1 MEFVLPQVK
10 YLEKKNLVSKRTGN
24 PFSLITIF
32 DEKTYTK
39 VDLFVNDS
47 FNDQLIKSGDVVD
60 LVCRLSDQGNI
71 SVVGYTM

>member
-10 YLEKKNLVSKRTGN
+10 YLEKKNLVAKRTGN

-47 FNDQLIKSGDVVD
+47 FNDQQLESGDVID

-71 SVVGYTM
+71 SVTGFN

>member
-10 YLEKKNLVSKRTGN
+10 YLEKKNLVAKRTGN

>member
-10 YLEKKNLVSKRTGN
+10 YLEKKNLTAKRTGN
-24 PFSLITIF
+24 PFSLVTIF

-47 FNDQLIKSGDVVD
+47 FNDSALKSGDIVD

-71 SVVGYTM
+71 SVIGFN

>member
-10 YLEKKNLVSKRTGN
+10 YLEKKNLVAKRTGN

-47 FNDQLIKSGDVVD
+47 FNDQALKSGDVID

-71 SVVGYTM
+71 SVTGFN

>member
-10 YLEKKNLVSKRTGN
+10 YLEKKNLVAKRTGN

-47 FNDQLIKSGDVVD
+47 FNDQELKSGDVID

-71 SVVGYTM
+71 SVTGFN

>member
-10 YLEKKNLVSKRTGN
+10 YLEKKNLVAKRTGN

-47 FNDQLIKSGDVVD
+47 FDDQALKSGDVID

-71 SVVGYTM
+71 SVTGFN

>member
-10 YLEKKNLVSKRTGN
+10 YLEKKNLVAKRTGN
-24 PFSLITIF
+24 PFSLVTIF

-47 FNDQLIKSGDVVD
+47 FIDSALKSGDIVD

-71 SVVGYTM
+71 SVIGFN

>member
-10 YLEKKNLVSKRTGN
+10 YLEKKNLVAKRTGN

-47 FNDQLIKSGDVVD
+47 FNDQQLKSGDVID

-71 SVVGYTM
+71 SVTGFN

>member
-10 YLEKKNLVSKRTGN
+10 FLEKKDLKAKRTGN
-24 PFSLITIF
+24 PFSLVTVI

-47 FNDQLIKSGDVVD
+47 FDQDAVKSGDVVD
-60 LVCRLSDQGNI
+60 LLCRLTDRGNI
-71 SVVGYTM
+71 SVIGLN

>member
-10 YLEKKNLVSKRTGN
+10 YLEKKNLVAKRTGN

-47 FNDQLIKSGDVVD
+47 FNDQELKSGDVID

-71 SVVGYTM
+71 SVTGLN

>member
-10 YLEKKNLVSKRTGN
+10 YLEKKNLVAKRTGN

-47 FNDQLIKSGDVVD
+47 FNDQALKSGDVVD

-71 SVVGYTM
+71 SVTGFN